1 MTVRCENCGQTVQAT
16 DARCWH
22 CGAALSGK
30 PADGLRLDD
39 QGTLMVPSPVEKQ
52 DISLTAVTLYAALTL
67 ITLLLI
73 ILLVRS
79 LANRPLLLPNP
90 HFTRPTG
97 WQTLRNEA
105 EQFILSLP
113 ADWVW
118 QEGDTVVIPP
128 DVNSVSTILQAA
140 FPDLQLLG
148 IAQAPKMAGFVLV
161 TDSHGLQ
168 KMSAEDTAVF
178 LTQHLP
184 EETITAVEEKEG
196 IDDTSVVSARLTLP
210 GATGELTCQL
220 QAVPAADQMFWLVG
234 CAPVDTAV
242 NVQPD
247 LENVLLS
254 FQPLPP

>member
-1 MTVRCENCGQTVQAT
+1 MTVRCENCGQTVQAS

-22 CGAALSGK
+22 CGAVLAGNQAEMPHLDEQGALTA
-30 PADGLRLDD
+30 PA
-39 QGTLMVPSPVEKQ
+39 PAAKQ
-52 DISLTAVTLYAALTL
+52 DISLTAVALYATLTL
-67 ITLLLI
+67 ISLLFI

-90 HFTRPTG
+90 HFARPAG
-97 WQTLRNEA
+97 WQTISDEA

-118 QEGDTVVIPP
+118 QEGDTAVIPP
-128 DVNSVSTILQAA
+128 DVNSVSAILQAA
-140 FPDLQLLG
+140 FPDWQLWG
-148 IAQAPKMAGFVLV
+148 IAQAPEMTGFVLV
-161 TDSHGLQ
+161 TGSPGLP
-168 KMSAEDTAVF
+168 KMSARDTAVF

-184 EETITAVEEKEG
+184 QGTVTAVEEKEG
-196 IDDTSVVSARLTLP
+196 IGDTFAISARLTLP
-210 GATGELTCQL
+210 GTTGELSCQL

-254 FQPLPP
+254 FQPLRP

>member
-1 MTVRCENCGQTVQAT
+1 VQAS

-22 CGAALSGK
+22 CGAALAGK
-30 PADGLRLDD
+30 QAGEPHLDD
-39 QGTLMVPSPVEKQ
+39 QGTLVVSSPEAKQ
-52 DISLTAVTLYAALTL
+52 DISLTAVSLYAALTL
-67 ITLLLI
+67 ICLLAI

-79 LANRPLLLPNP
+79 LASRPLLLPNP
-90 HFTRPTG
+90 NFARPAG
-97 WQTLRNEA
+97 WQIVNDEA

-118 QEGDTVVIPP
+118 QEGEPAVTPP
-128 DVNSVSTILQAA
+128 DITSVNAILQAA
-140 FPDLQLLG
+140 FPDWQLWG
-148 IAQAPKMAGFVLV
+148 IAQAPEMAGFVLV
-161 TDSHGLQ
+161 TGSPGLP

-196 IDDTSVVSARLTLP
+196 IGDTSVVSARLTVP

-254 FQPLPP
+254 FQPLHP